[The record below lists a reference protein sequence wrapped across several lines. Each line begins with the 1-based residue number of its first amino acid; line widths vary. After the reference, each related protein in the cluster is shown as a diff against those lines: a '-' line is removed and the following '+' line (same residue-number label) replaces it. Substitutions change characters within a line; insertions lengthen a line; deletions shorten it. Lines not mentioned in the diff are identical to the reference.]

1 MSREAL
7 SRLQKE
13 YQAIQKES
21 IPNAI
26 AVPDPKNWLRW
37 HYAIYGLEGAFQG
50 GIYHGELKF
59 PHNYPMG
66 PPSIIMHTP
75 NGRFIQDHKIC
86 TSMSDFHPE
95 SWSPIWKVST
105 IITGLISF
113 MQDNERST
121 GCEVTSYAQKQ
132 YYAKNSMK
140 FNKASTLFTNIFSD
154 HLATFDKISQQSD
167 ENLVKKVEMSP
178 NNLFPT
184 NRSYIKLVVLLGF
197 LFAAYILTQIFTG
210 P

>member
-13 YQAIQKES
+13 YQAIQRES

-37 HYAIYGLEGAFQG
+37 HYAIYGLDGAFQG
-50 GIYHGELKF
+50 GVYHGELRF
-59 PHNYPMG
+59 PSNYPMG
-66 PPSIIMHTP
+66 PPSITMHTP

-121 GCEVTSYAQKQ
+121 GCEVTSYAQKM

-140 FNKASTLFTNIFSD
+140 VNLSSPLFVSIFND
-154 HLATFDKISQQSD
+154 HLNTFDKFRLQ
-167 ENLVKKVEMSP
+167 EEVRGEVVTPVNNCYKKWV
-178 NNLFPT
+178 
-184 NRSYIKLVVLLGF
+184 ILLGF
-197 LFAAYILTQIFTG
+197 LLSALVLTQVLTRS
-210 P
+210 